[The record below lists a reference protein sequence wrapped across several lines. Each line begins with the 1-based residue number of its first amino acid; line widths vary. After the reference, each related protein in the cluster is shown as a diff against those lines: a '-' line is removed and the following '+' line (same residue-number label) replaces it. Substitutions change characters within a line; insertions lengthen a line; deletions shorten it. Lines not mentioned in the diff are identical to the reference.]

1 MQYLSRKAKRNC
13 TFVAINLLSMALT
26 SYSINLK
33 RILILM
39 KQRNVYRR
47 HNPAHASL
55 AIIVVTTLITCSSF
69 AAEPISPS
77 NDSKFEITGLSEE
90 QKRAVAKAREEQT
103 AKRYNEQE
111 QAAIDMAIG
120 KVNEMTPVTRDTVSM
135 LKVQAMQWP
144 NSSLGCAEPGVEYLQ
159 QVIPGYF
166 VSFSVEGKIYT
177 VHIGGESTVIC
188 DRVNDYMAKRRERSM
203 AIIKLHEA
211 ARVDLAKKLM
221 VKTEEIS
228 VTKIQQETW
237 PDASLGC
244 PIEGEQYEP
253 VPVDGLRFN
262 MTCRGK
268 EYEYRAA
275 LDGGDFVSCEE
286 IVSCHETE

>member
-1 MQYLSRKAKRNC
+1 
-13 TFVAINLLSMALT
+13 MALT
-26 SYSINLK
+26 SYSTNLK

-90 QKRAVAKAREEQT
+90 QQRAVAKAREEQT
-103 AKRYNEQE
+103 AKGYNEQE

-120 KVNEMTPVTRDTVSM
+120 KVNERTPVTKDSVSK
-135 LKVQAMQWP
+135 LRVQAVQWP
-144 NSSLGCAEPGVEYLQ
+144 NSSLGCAEPGKSYLH

-166 VSFSVEGKIYT
+166 VSFNVSDKIYS
-177 VHIGGESTVIC
+177 VHIGGDSAIIC
-188 DRVNDYMAKRRERSM
+188 ERVNDYLSERRELGM
-203 AIIKLHEA
+203 AIIRLYEA

-221 VKTEEIS
+221 VKTEDIS
-228 VTKIQQETW
+228 VTKIRQVTW
-237 PDASLGC
+237 PDSSLGC
-244 PIEGEQYEP
+244 PSDGQQNQAGPI
-253 VPVDGLRFN
+253 DGLQIN
-262 MTCRGK
+262 MVCRDK
-268 EYEYRAA
+268 KYEYRAA